1 MRTAHRV
8 LVGDAH
14 PAIMFVSDHGSRIT
28 HLPVTRYRARVKT
41 VTAFIALGSNLDDP
55 AAHVARGI
63 DDLGSVPRT
72 VVKRVSS
79 LYRSAPVG
87 FRDQPDFINAVAQV
101 ATRLGPR
108 PLLEALLEIERRHGR
123 MRGVPNGP
131 RTLDLDLVLYG
142 DLVLHEP
149 GLTVPH
155 PRMHERAFVIVPLA
169 EIAPHRLV
177 PGRGRVSRLLAQI
190 DAGGVTRLAGV

>member
-131 RTLDLDLVLYG
+131 RTLDLDLVL
-142 DLVLHEP
+142 HEP